1 MSQAIN
7 LSREKREKEK
17 EQSFSVFLI
26 LSPFCRFSGNKLA
39 EGKIEKNILRMARGR
54 CLMVVVVVVVVF
66 LCKQGRMKRGKFLLI
81 FSFFLFE
88 KFEK

>member
-1 MSQAIN
+1 
-7 LSREKREKEK
+7 
-17 EQSFSVFLI
+17 
-26 LSPFCRFSGNKLA
+26 
-39 EGKIEKNILRMARGR
+39 
-54 CLMVVVVVVVVF
+54 MVVVVVVVVF